1 MSKIR
6 QSVASDGDE
15 LQPGLEPWLVVCL
28 LAFVP
33 GALIVILPRA
43 TLEPLL
49 VPICGS
55 MVALILAGLAMLA
68 RAEWKRRRARTR
80 LSRDAREA
88 TDGLELQ

>member
-15 LQPGLEPWLVVCL
+15 RQPGLEPWLVVCL

-43 TLEPLL
+43 TLAPLL

-55 MVALILAGLAMLA
+55 MLALILAGLIMLT
-68 RAEWKRRRARTR
+68 RAEWKRRGGGAR
-80 LSRDAREA
+80 SPSARDSA
-88 TDGLELQ
+88 DGLELQ

>member
-15 LQPGLEPWLVVCL
+15 LQPGIEPWLVVCL

-43 TLEPLL
+43 TLTPLL
-49 VPICGS
+49 LPICGS
-55 MVALILAGLAMLA
+55 MVALILAGLIMLA
-68 RAEWKRRRARTR
+68 RTEWKRRRARTR
-80 LSRDAREA
+80 VSSDAREA